1 MDNEQVSIVTDG
13 MADMP
18 PESVSRLG
26 IHIVPWG
33 KTQRGSLLPPPF
45 SSFIQTYHR
54 LQPSPILSIHPAGS
68 LSSVGNYARLAR
80 NLLVAPRPSGIYER
94 GVFKPLL
101 LSSPAQRRG
110 LKVKVFE
117 AKAIDLGVRFMVT
130 VAAQAAQEGY
140 NEEELDLFLRRLQ
153 DEMMQTVILT
163 KDTSGLRRLF
173 APQGMS
179 VHKKKESLIYIDKE
193 RRAFSLVAQAEGA
206 RQYAGQPTQ
215 FLRNL
220 PQPCEIWI
228 RQRGYDKE
236 AQQLASHWSGLFQV
250 ERIHTEGHGL
260 GATVY
265 FGDSYLEAVFCPT
278 GETIE
283 RVKRFVRRMW
293 KAFGVTTAATA
304 SSQQ

>member
-13 MADMP
+13 MIDMA
-18 PESVSRLG
+18 PELVSRLG
-26 IHIVPWG
+26 IHIVPWRG
-33 KTQRGSLLPPPF
+33 TRKGSLWPPLF

-54 LQPSPILSIHPAGS
+54 LQPSPVFSIHPAGS
-68 LSSVGNYARLAR
+68 LSKVGQSARLAR
-80 NLLVAPRPSGIYER
+80 NLLVAPRPSGVYEK
-94 GVFKPLL
+94 GVLKPLVP
-101 LSSPAQRRG
+101 SSPAQRRS
-110 LKVKVFE
+110 LRVKVFE

-130 VAAQAAQEGY
+130 VAAQAAQEGR
-140 NEEELDLFLRRLQ
+140 NEEQLDLLLRRLQ
-153 DEMMQTVILT
+153 DEMMQTMILT
-163 KDTSGLRRLF
+163 KDTSHLRPLW
-173 APQGMS
+173 APQGMA
-179 VHKKKESLIYIDKE
+179 VHKKKEKLIYIDKE
-193 RRAFSLVAQAEGA
+193 RRAFSLVAQAESA

-215 FLRNL
+215 FLGNV

-228 RQRGYDKE
+228 RHRGYDKE
-236 AQQLASHWSGLFQV
+236 AQQLASHWAGLFQV
-250 ERIHTEGHGL
+250 ERVHTERHGL

-293 KAFGVTTAATA
+293 KAFGATTAATA

>member
-140 NEEELDLFLRRLQ
+140 NEEELEATLRPSGDERAQEERKPDL
-153 DEMMQTVILT
+153 
-163 KDTSGLRRLF
+163 
-173 APQGMS
+173 
-179 VHKKKESLIYIDKE
+179 H
-193 RRAFSLVAQAEGA
+193 
-206 RQYAGQPTQ
+206 
-215 FLRNL
+215 
-220 PQPCEIWI
+220 
-228 RQRGYDKE
+228 
-236 AQQLASHWSGLFQV
+236 
-250 ERIHTEGHGL
+250 
-260 GATVY
+260 
-265 FGDSYLEAVFCPT
+265 
-278 GETIE
+278 
-283 RVKRFVRRMW
+283 
-293 KAFGVTTAATA
+293 
-304 SSQQ
+304 